1 MTNSK
6 EIAFYEDDRLIR
18 TKPAE
23 TVADEIRF
31 VTVDGQRREVA
42 KIVAR
47 TQDDTRSIE
56 QYAAD
61 GTLLLRT
68 LQRKFTVPKPDGSP

>member
-1 MTNSK
+1 LLDSL
-6 EIAFYEDDRLIR
+6 ALQ
-18 TKPAE
+18 KPAE

-47 TQDDTRSIE
+47 TQDDTRTIE

-68 LQRKFTVPKPDGSP
+68 LQRKFAMPKPDGAP